1 MAVQKINFLKSTVWP
16 ATIPLRNNF
25 IHPAVFSR
33 LALQAK
39 MIFSSQ
45 PPCSEDPLVR
55 WQDLFLPAQCPR
67 DLFRRPSRCWRGM
80 PTHSHPLSP
89 GSRGAREPLF
99 CRSPGCTIQPG
110 PAATAPEPG
119 GPILPQA
126 VLLPGWVTAASPQLA
141 AAGPC
146 PVPAGRPRPCSLLP
160 CGPGG
165 RPAGTAPKPCL
176 FQLRLVVKKGYFH
189 AGAKDF
195 TLEKREDV
203 WVRRGKAGGMDAQ
216 KPPAENMNLSI
227 KKDGW
232 SLAVSLLKPR
242 NQGVFSLEGRMGVG
256 LC

>member
-99 CRSPGCTIQPG
+99 CRSPGVHH
-110 PAATAPEPG
+110 PARAGSDRPRAG
-119 GPILPQA
+119 GPHSASGRALA
-126 VLLPGWVTAASPQLA
+126 RVGDSSVTAAGGSRAVSCACGAPTAVQ
-141 AAGPC
+141 P
-146 PVPAGRPRPCSLLP
+146 PSL
-160 CGPGG
+160 
-165 RPAGTAPKPCL
+165 RA
-176 FQLRLVVKKGYFH
+176 
-189 AGAKDF
+189 
-195 TLEKREDV
+195 
-203 WVRRGKAGGMDAQ
+203 RGKACRYGTQ
-216 KPPAENMNLSI
+216 TLPFPAPSCG
-227 KKDGW
+227 KK
-232 SLAVSLLKPR
+232 
-242 NQGVFSLEGRMGVG
+242 GVFPRRSKGLHAGEERRRVG
-256 LC
+256 EAG